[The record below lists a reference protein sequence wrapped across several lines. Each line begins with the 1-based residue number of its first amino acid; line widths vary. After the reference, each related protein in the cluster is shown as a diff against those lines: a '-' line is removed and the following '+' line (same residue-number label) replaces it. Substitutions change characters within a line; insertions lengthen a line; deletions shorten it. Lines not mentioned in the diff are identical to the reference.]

1 LGLFGWD
8 ADVSGAGRNNC
19 LQRGAIAGLVNAAL
33 TRHRYRRAQIPISM
47 LRYLLGG
54 CVTATAINKKNLLGL
69 ADRPGNDIRARL
81 LLALTA
87 LYVERATHTEEEK
100 RQYAELAQRLIDV
113 VDETTRT
120 AVAGVL
126 REHPTAPIEISRR
139 LSQNAAPSAIPATS
153 GSARVPALDMA
164 PAPQAA
170 ASPYDALD
178 PAEWGEAFFAA
189 TAPARRSLL
198 ALIAKQ
204 CEGQN
209 AEPVPDIAR
218 ADYERLDA
226 AALQGRIGEF
236 IREFARLLD
245 LPRGLY
251 ERIINDASGEPI
263 VVAAMAVHLPIAV
276 LQRLLLLVNPAV
288 GHSVER
294 VFDLTDLAY
303 DLDRAAAIR
312 LLSSWRDK
320 ARREEP
326 ASPPAVASTDAA
338 ARERPP
344 AGLRARFG
352 ALSERIGERGVTSRS
367 DRESV
372 ARHDLRSR

>member
-1 LGLFGWD
+1 
-8 ADVSGAGRNNC
+8 
-19 LQRGAIAGLVNAAL
+19 
-33 TRHRYRRAQIPISM
+33 M
-47 LRYLLGG
+47 
-54 CVTATAINKKNLLGL
+54 TATAIDKKNLLGL

-87 LYVERATHTEEEK
+87 LYVERATHTEEER

-113 VDETTRT
+113 VDETTRA
-120 AVAGVL
+120 AVAGIL

-139 LSQNAAPSAIPATS
+139 LSPDTAPGANSATAENAH
-153 GSARVPALDMA
+153 VPAADLA

-189 TAPARRSLL
+189 PAPERRNLL
-198 ALIAKQ
+198 ALIATK
-204 CEGQN
+204 CEGQK
-209 AEPVPDIAR
+209 AEPVEDIAR
-218 ADYERLDA
+218 PDYERLDA

-236 IREFARLLD
+236 TREFGRLLD
-245 LPRGLY
+245 LPGGLS
-251 ERIINDASGEPI
+251 ERIINDPTGEPI
-263 VVAAMAVHLPIAV
+263 VVAAIAVHIPIAV

-294 VFDLTDLAY
+294 VFDLTNLAY

-320 ARREEP
+320 ARRDAP
-326 ASPPAVASTDAA
+326 ASPPAAASAGATERD
-338 ARERPP
+338 RPP

-352 ALSERIGERGVTSRS
+352 ALSERIGDRSVTSRS
-367 DRESV
+367 DRESA

>member
-1 LGLFGWD
+1 
-8 ADVSGAGRNNC
+8 
-19 LQRGAIAGLVNAAL
+19 
-33 TRHRYRRAQIPISM
+33 M
-47 LRYLLGG
+47 
-54 CVTATAINKKNLLGL
+54 TATAINKKNLLGL

-113 VDETTRT
+113 VNETTRA
-120 AVAGVL
+120 AVAGIL

-139 LSQNAAPSAIPATS
+139 LSQDAAPGTNSATA
-153 GSARVPALDMA
+153 GSARLPAADTV
-164 PAPQAA
+164 PAPQATGF
-170 ASPYDALD
+170 PYEALD

-189 TAPARRSLL
+189 AAPARRDLL
-198 ALIAKQ
+198 ALIASR
-204 CEGQN
+204 CEGQK
-209 AEPVPDIAR
+209 AEPVQDMAR

-226 AALQGRIGEF
+226 AALQGRIGAF
-236 IREFARLLD
+236 IRDFERLLD
-245 LPRGLY
+245 LPHGLS
-251 ERIINDASGEPI
+251 ERIINDPTGEPI
-263 VVAAMAVHLPIAV
+263 VVAAIAVHMPIAV

-294 VFDLTDLAY
+294 VFDLTNLAY

-320 ARREEP
+320 ARREAP
-326 ASPPAVASTDAA
+326 ASPPVAVSAGATERD
-338 ARERPP
+338 RPP

-352 ALSERIGERGVTSRS
+352 ALSERIGDLGVMSRS
-367 DRESV
+367 DRESA

>member
-1 LGLFGWD
+1 
-8 ADVSGAGRNNC
+8 
-19 LQRGAIAGLVNAAL
+19 
-33 TRHRYRRAQIPISM
+33 
-47 LRYLLGG
+47 
-54 CVTATAINKKNLLGL
+54 VTATAIHKKYLLGL
-69 ADRPGNDIRARL
+69 ADRPGSDIRARL

-126 REHPTAPIEISRR
+126 REHPTAPIEMSRQ
-139 LSQNAAPSAIPATS
+139 LSQNAAPSAIPATPA
-153 GSARVPALDMA
+153 GAHVPAVDVA

-170 ASPYDALD
+170 ASPYEALD

-198 ALIAKQ
+198 ALIANK

-209 AEPVPDIAR
+209 AESVQDIAQ
-218 ADYERLDA
+218 ADSERLDA

-245 LPRGLY
+245 LPRGLCQ
-251 ERIINDASGEPI
+251 RIINDPTGEPI
-263 VVAAMAVHLPIAV
+263 VVAAIAVHLPIAV

-294 VFDLTDLAY
+294 VFDLTNLAY

-312 LLSSWRDK
+312 LLSSWRVK

-326 ASPPAVASTDAA
+326 ASPPAGASTDAA
-338 ARERPP
+338 ERERPP

-352 ALSERIGERGVTSRS
+352 ALSERISERGVTSRS

-372 ARHDLRSR
+372 ARHDLRSQ

>member
-1 LGLFGWD
+1 MGD
-8 ADVSGAGRNNC
+8 CVS
-19 LQRGAIAGLVNAAL
+19 
-33 TRHRYRRAQIPISM
+33 
-47 LRYLLGG
+47 
-54 CVTATAINKKNLLGL
+54 ATAINKKSLLGL

-113 VDETTRT
+113 VDETTRS
-120 AVAGVL
+120 AVAGIL

-139 LSQNAAPSAIPATS
+139 PPQTAAPAAVPASAGSAPIPA
-153 GSARVPALDMA
+153 VDMA
-164 PAPQAA
+164 PAREAA
-170 ASPYDALD
+170 VSAFDAID

-189 TAPARRSLL
+189 TAAPRRSLL
-198 ALIAKQ
+198 ALIATR
-204 CEGQN
+204 CEGQSQ
-209 AEPVPDIAR
+209 EPAQDIAR

-236 IREFARLLD
+236 IREFERLLE
-245 LPRGLY
+245 LPRGLC

-263 VVAAMAVHLPIAV
+263 VVAAIAVHLPIAV

-294 VFDLTDLAY
+294 VFDLTNLAY
-303 DLDRAAAIR
+303 DLDRGAAIR
-312 LLSSWRDK
+312 LLASWRDK

-326 ASPPAVASTDAA
+326 ASQPAAAATDAVE
-338 ARERPP
+338 RERPP

-352 ALSERIGERGVTSRS
+352 ALSERIGDRSVTSRS
-367 DRESV
+367 DRESA